1 MTVMIFIFRYY
12 QNPSNAFP
20 RRSNKVNRLLA
31 VNHHI
36 QSSITTSSYQQH
48 PECVQS
54 LILNLYNSCALRQTF
69 VRRRVEEHFRIKGM
83 MGIIDKVV
91 VNLKYVPFSISFL
104 FRGFIIDL
112 DKGLQDGTARAGSP
126 TAAAISQST

>member
-1 MTVMIFIFRYY
+1 M
-12 QNPSNAFP
+12 
-20 RRSNKVNRLLA
+20 
-31 VNHHI
+31 
-36 QSSITTSSYQQH
+36 H
-48 PECVQS
+48 P
-54 LILNLYNSCALRQTF
+54 IINFNNLYNSCALHQTF
-69 VRRRVEEHFRIKGM
+69 VRRRVEEHFRIKDM

-91 VNLKYVPFSISFL
+91 VDLKYVPFSISFL